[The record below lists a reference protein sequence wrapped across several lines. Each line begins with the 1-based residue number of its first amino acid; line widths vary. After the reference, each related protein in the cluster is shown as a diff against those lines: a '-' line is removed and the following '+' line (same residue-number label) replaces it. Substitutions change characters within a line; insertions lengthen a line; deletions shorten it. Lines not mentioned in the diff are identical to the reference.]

1 MSDAYRIKG
10 VINSYMPESLIPDVI
25 RDMIQ
30 EMKRK
35 IRERGL
41 DTNCYTFEFY
51 LSDSIYYRLREP
63 SWLFGYEVYHGDLI
77 SPHYLSLN
85 ARPNNNEQLAS
96 HSVGLTAR
104 KDVDNRI
111 SYISRLNAIY
121 GIGIYN
127 DSLIYNYIKNDINC
141 ISELAKKYSSKE
153 NSNMF
158 KIKNV
163 IFSNPATI
171 VFWEDGTKTVVKCQ
185 KGDIYE
191 KEKGL
196 AMAIAKKALGTNKS
210 KSNYCYVFEK
220 WCNGEK

>member
-1 MSDAYRIKG
+1 MSDTYRVEG
-10 VINSYMPESLIPDVI
+10 VINNYMPEGFIPDVI
-25 RDMIQ
+25 RGMIQ

-51 LSDSIYYRLREP
+51 LSNSLYYRLGEP
-63 SWLFGYEVYHGDLI
+63 SCLFGYKVYHGNLI
-77 SPHYLSLN
+77 HPHYLSLN
-85 ARPNNNEQLAS
+85 ALPNNNDQLAS
-96 HSVGLTAR
+96 HLDGPTAR
-104 KDVDNRI
+104 KDRDNRM
-111 SYISRLNAIY
+111 SYKSRLNAIY
-121 GIGIYN
+121 GTGRDN
-127 DSLIYNYIKNDINC
+127 NSLMYNYIKNDINS
-141 ISELAKKYSSKE
+141 ISELAKKYLSKE
-153 NSNMF
+153 DSNMF

-185 KGDIYE
+185 KGDIYD

-210 KSNYCYVFEK
+210 KSNYYDVFEK
-220 WCNGEK
+220 WCKED